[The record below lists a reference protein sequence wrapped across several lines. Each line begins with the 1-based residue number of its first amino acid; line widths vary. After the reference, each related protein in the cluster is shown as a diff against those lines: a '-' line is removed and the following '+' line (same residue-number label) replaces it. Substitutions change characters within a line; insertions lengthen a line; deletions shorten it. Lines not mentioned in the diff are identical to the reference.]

1 MSEPLPRLSYEQ
13 FRNQA
18 PEAYAA
24 LLALGQAANAAGLDK
39 AISELVKLRASQIN
53 GCAFCLR
60 MHVDIARRLGI
71 AEDKLDLVSA
81 WREAGV
87 FTEREQ
93 AALAWTEALTT
104 LSGEA
109 ERDAAYARV
118 LSHFSPEHAL
128 FLTVTIGTINQ
139 WNRLAI
145 AFRFSPDSARA
156 AVGPKVVR

>member
-1 MSEPLPRLSYEQ
+1 MPELVPRLSYQ
-13 FRNQA
+13 DFRNQA

-24 LLALGQAANAAGLDK
+24 LLTLSKAAGAAGLDK
-39 AISELVKLRASQIN
+39 SISELAKLRASQIN

-71 AEDKLDLVSA
+71 AEEKLDLLPA

-87 FTEREQ
+87 FTEPER
-93 AALAWTEALTT
+93 AALAWTEALT
-104 LSGEA
+104 LLGDEA
-109 ERDAAYARV
+109 QRDAVYAELLR
-118 LSHFSPEHAL
+118 HFSAEHAV

-145 AFRFSPDSARA
+145 GFRFSPNSAR
-156 AVGPKVVR
+156 